1 MNIFLIVFIKIN
13 IWSLNI
19 FSIFQTTY
27 VKKSTILS
35 KYSYF
40 GDYKEV
46 DEYDL
51 IY

>member
-1 MNIFLIVFIKIN
+1 MV
-13 IWSLNI
+13 LNI

-46 DEYDL
+46 NEYDL
-51 IY
+51 IYLYAHQIKPQPM